1 MTLPGALTVCA
12 RGGCMPSKALIEAAN
27 AFHHRETFAEFGIE
41 GADSLGWDMASVLRH
56 GR

>member
-1 MTLPGALTVCA
+1 
-12 RGGCMPSKALIEAAN
+12 MPSKALIEAAN